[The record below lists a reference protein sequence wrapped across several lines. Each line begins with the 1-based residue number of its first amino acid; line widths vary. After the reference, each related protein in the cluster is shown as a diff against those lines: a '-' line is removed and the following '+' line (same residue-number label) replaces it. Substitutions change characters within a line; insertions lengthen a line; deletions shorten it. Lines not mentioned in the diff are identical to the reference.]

1 METFHTCLSFGQIW
15 LFISF
20 YMRTPLFNL
29 QLRGSYSKNA
39 SVENGIY
46 LKMFVLNLVNMINVF
61 IGYLQE
67 SLLFTTLRYNTI
79 VSRI

>member
-1 METFHTCLSFGQIW
+1 
-15 LFISF
+15 
-20 YMRTPLFNL
+20 MRTPLFNL